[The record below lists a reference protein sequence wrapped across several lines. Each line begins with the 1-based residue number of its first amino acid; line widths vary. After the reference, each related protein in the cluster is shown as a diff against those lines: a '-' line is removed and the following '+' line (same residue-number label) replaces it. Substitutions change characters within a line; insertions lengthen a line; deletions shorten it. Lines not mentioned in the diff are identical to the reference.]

1 VKQMFFAVM
10 PAVLMAGCAGASAGG
25 SALVATPSNAVARP
39 SMARPSMVRPSWYR
53 PAPAILRKGVY
64 IGEYFTNDILGYAWD
79 TRKNIPPV
87 CEIPATFVADVATD
101 KIGNLIDPDGGAKTV
116 SVFRGPGICGPEL
129 GSFNDTDGQP
139 ADAVSSN
146 AASATIY
153 VANLLATGQLFG
165 NVSVCTLA
173 GGCTAVLS
181 NIAIGG
187 MLFSVAEDAQRNV
200 YASGYPLASGS
211 GPGSGASLVWW
222 KNGKGKGVAI
232 KAYRNSTPGGLQV
245 DDKNQL
251 LALDTFGH
259 ALWVYTG
266 CPSACRAHGPF
277 ALKGESVYGKLNDK
291 LGVFEAADAEY
302 GQVDVYKYAG
312 TKGVTYLYSYSNGM
326 SPSGDVEGIAID
338 PAAAN

>member
-1 VKQMFFAVM
+1 
-10 PAVLMAGCAGASAGG
+10 
-25 SALVATPSNAVARP
+25 
-39 SMARPSMVRPSWYR
+39 
-53 PAPAILRKGVY
+53 
-64 IGEYFTNDILGYAWD
+64 
-79 TRKNIPPV
+79 
-87 CEIPATFVADVATD
+87 
-101 KIGNLIDPDGGAKTV
+101 
-116 SVFRGPGICGPEL
+116 
-129 GSFNDTDGQP
+129 
-139 ADAVSSN
+139 
-146 AASATIY
+146 
-153 VANLLATGQLFG
+153 
-165 NVSVCTLA
+165 
-173 GGCTAVLS
+173 
-181 NIAIGG
+181 

-266 CPSACRAHGPF
+266 CPTACRAHGPF

-312 TKGVTYLYSYSNGM
+312 TKGVTYLYSYNNGM
-326 SPSGDVEGIAID
+326 TPSGDVEGIAID